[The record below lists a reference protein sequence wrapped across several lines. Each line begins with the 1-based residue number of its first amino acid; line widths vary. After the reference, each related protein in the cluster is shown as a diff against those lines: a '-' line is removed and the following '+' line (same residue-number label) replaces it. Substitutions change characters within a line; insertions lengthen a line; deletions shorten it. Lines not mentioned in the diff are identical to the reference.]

1 MKQFSDK
8 QPDFIRDKLI
18 GLGEHSIRKNYYPE
32 LQKRLKELETFR
44 NLLDKVNDGI
54 LMVRLPSGE
63 IVDANEAACTIL
75 GFSRDRLFET
85 SLPELFPTAI
95 AVLQRLGYTPEQSG
109 RRQEF
114 STEFRR
120 ANGSRVPIEGSVDVV
135 MLDENMFAVAIL
147 RDVSE
152 RKRADAMLHH
162 VSTHDSLT
170 GLYNRAYLEFEFQ
183 RRRNSMPMPCVLIAC
198 DIDGLQ
204 MTNET
209 MGHAAGDQR
218 LIMTSVMLTELIAT
232 GDILAR
238 VGGDEFALVRYGT
251 DRKQAEQLCRQLR
264 ESVESYNAN
273 NKDIFLSLSVGY
285 AIAETKPIELNVL
298 LRDADN
304 QVRREKLLRSRSTR
318 SGIVNT
324 VMTLL
329 EARDFITEGHAERL
343 ASLVSGLA
351 AKIGMDSS
359 QQDAMKLFAK
369 FHDIGKVGIS
379 DAILFKPG
387 KLSPAEREEMSR
399 HSEIGYRIALSSVD
413 LLHIAEW
420 ILRHHEW
427 WNGSGYPIGLAGT
440 DIPLECRILSIADAY
455 DAMTSDRPYRKALP
469 AVEAVAELR
478 NFSGIQFDP
487 DLLDP
492 FCELL
497 REQGL
502 LDSCSICLEEPI
514 E

>member
-1 MKQFSDK
+1 MKPFSDK
-8 QPDFIRDKLI
+8 QPEFIREKLI
-18 GLGEHSIRKNYYPE
+18 GLGEKSIRKNYYPE
-32 LQKRLKELETFR
+32 LQKRLEELETFR

-54 LMVRLPSGE
+54 LMVRLPSSA
-63 IVDANEAACTIL
+63 IVDANESACAIL
-75 GFSRDRLFET
+75 GFSRNKLLNATLTD
-85 SLPELFPTAI
+85 LFPTVGV
-95 AVLQRLGYTPEQSG
+95 VLQRLVHTQEHRG

-120 ANGSRVPIEGSVDVV
+120 MDGSQIPIEGSIDVV
-135 MLDENMFAVAIL
+135 ALGENVFAVAIL
-147 RDVSE
+147 RDVSD

-170 GLYNRAYLEFEFQ
+170 GLYNRAYLEYEFQ
-183 RRRNSMPMPCVLIAC
+183 RRRDSMALPCALIAC

-209 MGHAAGDQR
+209 LGHLAGDQR
-218 LIMTSVMLTELIAT
+218 LIMTAVLLCALVET

-238 VGGDEFALVRYGT
+238 VGGDEFALIRPGA
-251 DRKQAEQLCRQLR
+251 DHNQAEKICRHLR
-264 ESVESYNAN
+264 ELVESYNLN
-273 NKDIFLSLSVGY
+273 NKDTFLSLSVGY
-285 AIAETKPIELNVL
+285 AIADAKPIELNKL
-298 LRDADN
+298 TRDADN
-304 QVRREKLLRSRSTR
+304 QVRREKLLRSQSTR

-343 ASLVSGLA
+343 EVLVGGLA
-351 AKIGMDSS
+351 EKIGFAPS
-359 QQDAMKLFAK
+359 QLDAMKLFAK

-379 DAILFKPG
+379 DTILFKPG
-387 KLSPAEREEMSR
+387 SLNEMEREEMRR

-427 WNGSGYPIGLAGT
+427 WDGSGYPLGLAGET
-440 DIPLECRILSIADAY
+440 IPLECRILSIVDAF
-455 DAMTSDRPYRKALP
+455 DAMTSDRPYRKAMS
-469 AVEAVAELR
+469 VEAAVRELQK
-478 NFSGIQFDP
+478 FAGIQFDP
-487 DLLDP
+487 ELLGP

-497 REQGL
+497 QNQGL
-502 LDSCSICLEEPI
+502 LSE
-514 E
+514 

>member
-1 MKQFSDK
+1 MKKFSDR
-8 QPDFIRDKLI
+8 QPDFIREKLI
-18 GLGEHSIRKNYYPE
+18 GLGENSIRKNYYPE
-32 LQKRLKELETFR
+32 LQKRLAELETFR
-44 NLLDKVNDGI
+44 KLLDKVNDGI
-54 LMVRLPSGE
+54 LMVRLPSGA
-63 IVDANEAACTIL
+63 IVDANESACSIL
-75 GFSRDRLFET
+75 GFSRERLFE
-85 SLPELFPTAI
+85 SNLGDLFPTAGV
-95 AVLQRLGYTPEQSG
+95 VLQRLNNVDAQTTG

-120 ANGSRVPIEGSVDVV
+120 VNGSRVPLEGSIDVV
-135 MLDENMFAVAIL
+135 FLGADIFAVAIL

-183 RRRNSMPMPCVLIAC
+183 RRRNSLSLPCALIVC

-209 MGHAAGDQR
+209 LGHAAGDQR
-218 LIMTSVMLTELIAT
+218 LIMTAVLLSELVEE
-232 GDILAR
+232 GDILSR
-238 VGGDEFALVRYGT
+238 VGGDEFAFIRPGAN
-251 DRKQAEQLCRQLR
+251 KKMAEELCRRLR
-264 ESVESYNAN
+264 DSVESYNAG
-273 NKDIFLSLSVGY
+273 NKDIYLSLSVGY
-285 AIAETKPIELNVL
+285 AVADGKPIELNVL

-304 QVRREKLLRSRSTR
+304 QVRREKLLRTQSTR

-343 ASLVSGLA
+343 EVLVSGLA
-351 AKIGMDSS
+351 EKIGFAPS
-359 QQDAMKLFAK
+359 QQDAMKLFAN

-379 DAILFKPG
+379 DAILFKPAS
-387 KLSPAEREEMSR
+387 LNDAEREEMRR

-427 WNGSGYPIGLAGT
+427 WDGSGYPLGLSGAK
-440 DIPLECRILSIADAY
+440 IPLECRILAIVDAY
-455 DAMTSDRPYRKALP
+455 DAMTSDRPYRKAMS
-469 AVEAVAELR
+469 VEEAVIELR
-478 NFSGIQFDP
+478 KFAGIQFDP
-487 DLLDP
+487 DLLEP

-497 REQGL
+497 QQHNLLPESKKCCGGGL
-502 LDSCSICLEEPI
+502 
-514 E
+514 